1 MQSNDKSLIIYY
13 LLIITERRKRKWI
26 YEYFQTKQKRE
37 SERLKKERDSL
48 LAKLNSIRGYKE
60 DYENLITETKI
71 LRKRYQD
78 LIAAVENVFEEYKA
92 RLEEL

>member
-1 MQSNDKSLIIYY
+1 MNIRIFSNKTDKKNQMI
-13 LLIITERRKRKWI
+13 W
-26 YEYFQTKQKRE
+26 KRE

-71 LRKRYQD
+71 LRKRYQY